1 MNFFMKDSDI
11 ELHGDE
17 TIWATDSYSD
27 TGAYVTASFN
37 INHGLDRGV
46 QYVILIDVN
55 SHNSICIYCIHKLQ
69 RNPPGC
75 TVMGNI
81 EVKNLMEGQN
91 PIIQGENR
99 YRKIFKENPHSTFD
113 NYFIGEIVTY

>member
-99 YRKIFKENPHSTFD
+99 YRKIFKEHPHSTFD
-113 NYFIGEIVTY
+113 KYFIG